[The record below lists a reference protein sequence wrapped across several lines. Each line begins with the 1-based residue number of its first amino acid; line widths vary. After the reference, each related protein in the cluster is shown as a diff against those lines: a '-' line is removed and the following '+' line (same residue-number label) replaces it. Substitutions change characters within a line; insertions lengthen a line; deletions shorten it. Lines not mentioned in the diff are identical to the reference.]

1 MTPALDEP
9 AFPRASETAPRE
21 RQIVPAA
28 AGPEDR
34 LELPLD
40 LGLRVTT
47 DMLVE
52 SAKAWSAL
60 SRTYAAVLEVN
71 RRAYGELLIDWHQR
85 FLGPRT
91 R

>member
-9 AFPRASETAPRE
+9 ASLQAGETEPRE
-21 RQIVPAA
+21 PQILPAT
-28 AGPEDR
+28 AGAKDP
-34 LELPLD
+34 LEVQLD

-60 SRTYAAVLEVN
+60 SRTYADVLDVH

-85 FLGPRT
+85 FLRPTGR
-91 R
+91 